1 MILSDVSI
9 LSRLITDDIEK
20 FKKLWIERQWEEI
33 KGRILIHPF
42 NQDHLD
48 LNCYNLCVGDQYI
61 SLRDPDEIREIK
73 DKIVIEPGETVLIL
87 TQEFVALPKNIFGFV
102 VPRARLIFE
111 GIIINSTKID
121 PTWYGKLL
129 VAVTNI
135 TKYPLKLYKGKPF
148 CSVYF
153 EECEEVKSELNK
165 DKVPSLGREEIL
177 SEDVTRAHIK
187 FEPLLEV
194 EKVTKK
200 DMERVVE
207 VYGKPWDIIRGM
219 FELSKDDILKYIEKE
234 IQPNLIEEA
243 KKEAYKDA
251 YEKLIKFQ
259 TILIMAVVVAII
271 GALIKFL
278 FFL

>member
-1 MILSDVSI
+1 MILSDRGI
-9 LSRLITDDIEK
+9 LERLIMEDVANS
-20 FKKLWIERQWEEI
+20 KKLWKERQWEEVAG
-33 KGRILIHPF
+33 KILIDPF
-42 NQDHLD
+42 SQDHLD
-48 LNCYNLCVGDQYI
+48 LNCYNLTVGDQYI
-61 SLRDPDEIREIK
+61 SLRNPDEIREIK
-73 DKIVIEPGETVLIL
+73 DKILIEPGETVLIL
-87 TQEFVALPKNIFGFV
+87 TREFIALPKNIFGFI

-111 GIIINSTKID
+111 GIVINATKID

-135 TKYPLKLYKGKPF
+135 TKYPLILYKGKPF

-165 DKVPSLGREEIL
+165 DKVPSLGREKIL
-177 SEDVTRAHIK
+177 PEDITRSHIK
-187 FEPLLEV
+187 FEPLLEI
-194 EKVTKK
+194 EKVTKE
-200 DMERVVE
+200 DMEKVVE
-207 VYGKPWDIIRGM
+207 IYGKPWDIIRGM

-234 IQPNLIEEA
+234 IQPNLVEEA

-251 YEKLIKFQ
+251 YKNLIKLHI
-259 TILIMAVVVAII
+259 ILVAAFVTALI